1 MCQTMAR
8 FGGVTM
14 PRRSRTP
21 GNRGIRR
28 QRLPPG
34 GSLPRSPWASTHRHV
49 SAPDGDMRGGVVWT
63 RHWKPCREQLVSAA
77 SRRAVGATVRSPV
90 HHWRP

>member
-8 FGGVTM
+8 VGGVTR

-49 SAPDGDMRGGVVWT
+49 RATGQRHVRTLRAFGV
-63 RHWKPCREQLVSAA
+63 AGI
-77 SRRAVGATVRSPV
+77 VGFVT
-90 HHWRP
+90 

>member
-14 PRRSRTP
+14 PRRSPTP

-28 QRLPPG
+28 QRLPPWG
-34 GSLPRSPWASTHRHV
+34 VTATHRHV

-63 RHWKPCREQLVSAA
+63 RHGSH
-77 SRRAVGATVRSPV
+77 AVNS
-90 HHWRP
+90 